1 MRDTTPRVGFVGPGL
16 VVALLTMIA
25 ALLLMGALPN
35 TALGQARNFKFS
47 LVENHIHAALHRQI
61 GRASCRERV

>member
-35 TALGQARNFKFS
+35 TALGQEPR
-47 LVENHIHAALHRQI
+47 LV
-61 GRASCRERV
+61 GRLPDATKRDRKSVV